1 MKYPLVFY
9 VESLQGT
16 RAGEA
21 RGPVIR
27 ILEAYRDDAGILA
40 HEMVHVKQWFRTLG
54 LHSFLY
60 ILSDDYKLSAEV
72 EAYKEQMT
80 HYPGDRRPLFA
91 KFLSERYDLSI
102 TPEAAL
108 ELLK

>member
-9 VESLQGT
+9 VESLSGT
-16 RAGEA
+16 KAGEA
-21 RGPVIR
+21 RGPVVR
-27 ILEAYRDDAGILA
+27 ILESKRDDPGILA
-40 HEMVHVKQWFRTLG
+40 HEMVHVRQWFRTLG
-54 LHSFLY
+54 IHSFLY
-60 ILSDDYKLSAEV
+60 LLSDDYKLRAEV
-72 EAYKEQMT
+72 EAYREQAL
-80 HYPGDRRPLFA
+80 HCPDDRRPLFA